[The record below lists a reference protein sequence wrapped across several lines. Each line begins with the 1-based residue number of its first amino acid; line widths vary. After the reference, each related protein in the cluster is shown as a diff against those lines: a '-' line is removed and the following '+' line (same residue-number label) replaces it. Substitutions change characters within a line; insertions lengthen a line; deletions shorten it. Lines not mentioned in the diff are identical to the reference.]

1 MKRHSRTRSTEPSAR
16 QLRVG
21 EAVRHGLA
29 RIFGRRELSDPALVD
44 VTLTVTEVR
53 MSPDLKH
60 ATVFVMPLGGAHKPE
75 TLAGLKR
82 GAPYLRGLI
91 AQEVPLRF
99 TPILS
104 FMLDGSFDHASRI
117 NEILHRPEI
126 QRDVVDAEQHAQG
139 ESTEDDEGDE

>member
-1 MKRHSRTRSTEPSAR
+1 MRKHPKSRGEPTSR

-21 EAVRHGLA
+21 EELRHGLA
-29 RIFGRRELSDPALVD
+29 RIFGRHELSDPALVD

-60 ATVFVMPLGGAHKPE
+60 ATVFVMPLAGAQAPE

-91 AQEVPLRF
+91 AREVPLRF
-99 TPILS
+99 TPTLS
-104 FMLDGSFDHASRI
+104 FMLDESFDRANRI

-126 QRDVVDAEQHAQG
+126 QRDVAESRQRAEA
-139 ESTEDDEGDE
+139 ESTEDDGDA